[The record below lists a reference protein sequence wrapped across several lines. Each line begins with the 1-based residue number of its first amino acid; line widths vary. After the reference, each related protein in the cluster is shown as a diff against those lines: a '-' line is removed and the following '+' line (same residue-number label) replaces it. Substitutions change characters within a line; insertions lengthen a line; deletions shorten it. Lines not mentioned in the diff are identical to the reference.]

1 MNERDV
7 QDALVALAARTGGPM
22 THAQLRALGLSPR
35 AIARRIANGRLTVA
49 FRGVYTLG
57 GPLDL
62 RGRLSAA
69 HMAAGAASAASHWS
83 SLALLGVADHPGDA
97 CHVSVRGGR
106 APRTRPG
113 IVVHRIAAAPPLIVV
128 RGVPATTAARTLLDV
143 ACLAGPARLGRLV
156 DEALVRRLTSEA
168 ELARTCAE
176 HRGRRGVAVLA
187 AVLGSGRAAPAR
199 SELERRLLAAV
210 TAAELPRPLVNRLV
224 AGHEV
229 DFAWPLQ
236 RVIVETDGMA
246 AHGHRRALERDH
258 ARDAALATHGWLVLR
273 FTWRQVVGSP
283 AAVAARIAEVLAVRA
298 AA

>member
-1 MNERDV
+1 MR
-7 QDALVALAARTGGPM
+7 ATSRSGAGRT
-22 THAQLRALGLSPR
+22 
-35 AIARRIANGRLTVA
+35 
-49 FRGVYTLG
+49 
-57 GPLDL
+57 
-62 RGRLSAA
+62 
-69 HMAAGAASAASHWS
+69 
-83 SLALLGVADHPGDA
+83 
-97 CHVSVRGGR
+97 
-106 APRTRPG
+106 PRTRPG

-143 ACLAGPARLGRLV
+143 ACLAGPTRLGRLV

-258 ARDAALATHGWLVLR
+258 ARDAALAAHGWLVLR